1 MSGIAI
7 TNIGEGRLKGLK
19 HEGPE
24 DGQEQHNMNMETSN
38 RVRKDNSRPLAHHQQ
53 SPLLARPIA
62 KIVSSI
68 SMASRVSI
76 RLSALVVDSIFDSLK
91 FSAAAS
97 LGVGRRA
104 LVSAVASARTLHLMA
119 SGSDERA
126 GGKSSSSSLF
136 SIDSSLESIPFY
148 QVLDYVRCE
157 RVIIAD
163 AFQFQIF

>member
-1 MSGIAI
+1 M
-7 TNIGEGRLKGLK
+7 NGLK
-19 HEGPE
+19 QEGPE
-24 DGQEQHNMNMETSN
+24 EGQREQQNMNTESN
-38 RVRKDNSRPLAHHQQ
+38 NRNSRPLAHHQQ

-97 LGVGRRA
+97 LGFGRRA

-119 SGSDERA
+119 SGSD
-126 GGKSSSSSLF
+126 GSKISSSSLF
-136 SIDSSLESIPFY
+136 SIDSSLDSIPFY
-148 QVLDYVRCE
+148 QVLDYVR
-157 RVIIAD
+157 VVLLSS
-163 AFQFQIF
+163 